1 MEKMINKPYI
11 CVLFCTACVLLLSGC
26 EHNKDTIET
35 NIGTQKYSLEIAR
48 SDIERSKGLSNRKK
62 LAANNGTLFVFDSKS
77 TQTFWMKETLI
88 PLQIIYLDECKIVDI
103 QNMAVEP
110 DPNTPIA
117 TYTSKAPADMA
128 IELNANS
135 VSKDLI
141 GTKINDLCDNSI
153 IKAK

>member
-1 MEKMINKPYI
+1 MINKPYI
-11 CVLFCTACVLLLSGC
+11 SVFFCMACALLLSGC

-35 NIGTQKYSLEIAR
+35 QIGTQKYSLEIAR

-62 LAANNGTLFVFDSKS
+62 LAANNGMLFVFESKS

-88 PLQIIYLDECKIVDI
+88 PLQIIYLDECKIIDI
-103 QNMAVEP
+103 QNMTVEP

-117 TYTSKAPADMA
+117 TFTSKAPANMA

-135 VSKDLI
+135 VPRDLI
-141 GTKINDLCDNSI
+141 GTVIDDLCGNSI
-153 IKAK
+153 IKVNNNL